1 MKRKRTDPGAE
12 AAPAASS
19 RRLSPARLAAE
30 AGVDVGYVR
39 RLVEAGALHP
49 DGDGRHAPED
59 VLQIR
64 LIQAL
69 AEGGVGLDDVVWAI
83 REGRLP
89 VDRAVQ
95 SWGLSEWS
103 GRTFDEFAGSL
114 GEKGVLLPAVYAAF
128 GLAVPTPRTITRRD
142 EEAVL
147 AAFLEL
153 WGMVDDRAD
162 AYVRA
167 ARIVGE
173 GVRRI
178 EIGILD
184 LFDELGGPPPTRLQR
199 GLSPEEALRPSQLL
213 MPLMEQTLL
222 WLHARHTE
230 HEVFERIVAAVERA
244 LMRAGRKERRPS
256 EPPAVAFVD
265 LTGYTTLAATA
276 GDEPAA
282 RAATMLHALA
292 LEAAR
297 DHQGRVVKLL
307 GDGVVLR
314 YPSTGA
320 AVASVGALM
329 ARIGDARLP
338 SAHAGIAAGAIVSR
352 DGDVYGHTVNLAARI
367 ASHASAG
374 ELLVLADVADA
385 AARAG
390 FEWEDAG
397 EAALKGLDEPVRLA
411 RVISP
416 ALSRPRSG
424 GTRP

>member
-1 MKRKRTDPGAE
+1 MERRPADPGLE
-12 AAPAASS
+12 DAPSASA
-19 RRLSPARLAAE
+19 RRLSAARLAAE
-30 AGVDVGYVR
+30 AGVDVADVQ
-39 RLVEAGALHP
+39 RLVQAGALHP
-49 DGDGRHAPED
+49 DAGGRHAAED

-83 REGRLP
+83 REGRMP
-89 VDRAVQ
+89 VDRVAQ

-103 GRTFDEFAGSL
+103 GRTFEEFAGSL
-114 GEKGVLLPAVYAAF
+114 GEKGALLPAVYAAF
-128 GLAVPTPRTITRRD
+128 GLAVPTPFTITRRD

-153 WGMVDDRAD
+153 WGMVDDRTD
-162 AYVRA
+162 VYVRA

-178 EIGILD
+178 EVGILD

-199 GLSPEEALRPSQLL
+199 GLSPEEALRPSHLL
-213 MPLMEQTLL
+213 MPLLAQTLV

-244 LMRAGRKERRPS
+244 LLRAGRKERRPS
-256 EPPAVAFVD
+256 QPPAVAFVD
-265 LTGYTTLAATA
+265 LTGYTTLAVTA

-297 DHQGRVVKLL
+297 AHQGRVVKLL

-314 YPSTGA
+314 YSSAGA
-320 AVASVGALM
+320 AVASVAALM
-329 ARIGDARLP
+329 AQIDDAQLP
-338 SAHAGIAAGAIVSR
+338 RAHAGIAAGAIVSR

-367 ASHASAG
+367 ASRASPG
-374 ELLVLADVADA
+374 ELLVLADVGDA
-385 AARAG
+385 VTGAG

-397 EAALKGLDEPVRLA
+397 EASLKGLEEPVRLA
-411 RVISP
+411 RVVSSVP
-416 ALSRPRSG
+416 
-424 GTRP
+424 

>member
-1 MKRKRTDPGAE
+1 MERRPADQGSE
-12 AAPAASS
+12 DAPPASG
-19 RRLSPARLAAE
+19 RRLSAARLAAE
-30 AGVDVGYVR
+30 AGVGVEYVR
-39 RLVEAGALHP
+39 RLVQAGALHP
-49 DGDGRHAPED
+49 DAGGCHAAED

-83 REGRLP
+83 REGQMP
-89 VDRAVQ
+89 VDRVAQ

-103 GRTFDEFAGSL
+103 GRTFEEFAGSL
-114 GEKGVLLPAVYAAF
+114 GEKGALLPAVYAAF
-128 GLAVPTPRTITRRD
+128 GLAVPTPRTITRQD

-153 WGMVDDRAD
+153 WGMVDDD
-162 AYVRA
+162 TDVYVRA

-178 EIGILD
+178 EVGILD

-199 GLSPEEALRPSQLL
+199 GLSPEEALRPSHLL
-213 MPLMEQTLL
+213 MPLLAQTLV

-244 LMRAGRKERRPS
+244 LLRAGRKERRPS
-256 EPPAVAFVD
+256 QPPAVAFVD
-265 LTGYTTLAATA
+265 LTGYTTLAVTA

-297 DHQGRVVKLL
+297 AHQGRVVKLL

-314 YPSTGA
+314 YSSAGA
-320 AVASVGALM
+320 AVASVAALM
-329 ARIGDARLP
+329 ARIDDAQLP
-338 SAHAGIAAGAIVSR
+338 RAHAGIAAGAIVSR

-367 ASHASAG
+367 ASRASPG
-374 ELLVLADVADA
+374 ELLVLADVGDA
-385 AARAG
+385 VTGAG

-397 EAALKGLDEPVRLA
+397 EASLKGLEEPVRLA
-411 RVISP
+411 RVVSSVP
-416 ALSRPRSG
+416 
-424 GTRP
+424 